1 MIGRRPRVGW
11 RLPGGLVLAVALVA
25 LGILGVR
32 GLGQWLIVSDVL
44 APARAI
50 VVLGGHSPFRAMEAA
65 AIYGEG
71 WAPEV
76 WLTRT
81 RANAADSALL
91 RLGFTLRTGDV
102 LDRAVLGRLEVPAHA
117 IRLLAGDVRNTEDEL
132 RLVAAELR
140 SGRGSAVIIVTS
152 KPHTRRVRAI
162 WRAVA
167 GERPAAIVR
176 YASAD
181 PFHADR
187 WWRYTGDALVVSREI
202 FGLLNVWAGLPVRP
216 DGGE

>member
-1 MIGRRPRVGW
+1 MRW
-11 RLPGGLVLAVALVA
+11 RLAGGLGFVVCLVA
-25 LGILGVR
+25 LGIFGVR
-32 GLGQWLIVSDVL
+32 GLGQWLIVSDAL

-50 VVLGGHSPFRAMEAA
+50 VLLGGEAPFRAMEVA
-65 AIYGEG
+65 AIYRDG

-81 RANAADSALL
+81 RARAADVALL
-91 RLGFTLRTGDV
+91 RLGFTPVTGDG
-102 LDRAVLGRLEVPAHA
+102 LNPAVLGRLAVPSHA
-117 IRLLAGDVRNTEDEL
+117 IRLLAGEVRNTEDEL
-132 RLVAAELR
+132 RLVAAELQN
-140 SGRGSAVIIVTS
+140 GRGSAVIIVTS

-187 WWRYTGDALVVSREI
+187 WWRYTTEALDVSREI
-202 FGLLNVWAGLPVRP
+202 FGLLNVWAGFPIRA